1 MTISSEPTT
10 GEAKRQQDD
19 FKQRSAKLMDALGH
33 LPQDGV
39 TVSALIDIAVSTALV
54 VTLDP
59 SAAREMFEA
68 RMRDYERHWATSQRL
83 RLNH

>member
-1 MTISSEPTT
+1 MNMTIPSEPTA
-10 GEAKRQQDD
+10 EAKRQEDD

-39 TVSALIDIAVSTALV
+39 TVSALIDVAVSTALV

-59 SAAREMFEA
+59 SAARVMFET
-68 RMRDYERHWATSQRL
+68 RMRDYERHWAASRK
-83 RLNH
+83 LNH